1 MVFILQRYIFRELIK
16 IFALAT
22 VALTLI
28 LSLGSILRYAQ
39 EYGIG
44 PGQVVSIIGYFL
56 PITLTFVLPISA
68 LFACTLA
75 YGRFAGDN
83 ELDACRASG
92 ISLTTLIYPGLVL
105 AIIIA
110 IANLL
115 LSFNVVP
122 EYFARAEKS
131 VKDNAKQ
138 ILFRNIQRKGYYF
151 IPGSSYRIYADAANT
166 NTNELFGVIVVQ
178 AKTGK
183 MRSITTAQKA
193 EINFDPHEQFNEVT
207 VKTYNAYQ
215 SDERGDSFLEYAMF
229 AIPFD
234 SLLGDNIKFK
244 KIDEMKLI
252 RDDLMRFRPIAKDA
266 KQVYAQFIAELLAED
281 INSKIQKV
289 ENNTYELYSD
299 KRRTKITAEKCSVTD
314 EKTVELQGEVKV
326 YEYDITGKS
335 LLSTLTCNRGFLHFE
350 GDELGQTLTL
360 ELNNA
365 ERIKF
370 DGTKELARRPRFK
383 GLTIPAN
390 VTNNLKSDTV
400 LDNISDES
408 IETALAQ
415 PSPRLKSMLDSLKHK
430 INMTLIRIRA
440 EIHTRLVFGVGC
452 IALILIGI
460 GLGIMLRGGHLLT
473 AFGASSIPAVILVV
487 FLMMGK
493 NLAKHPATEGLGGIL
508 LIWTGL
514 GILIIMASVIY
525 KKLLSR

>member
-1 MVFILQRYIFRELIK
+1 MVFILQRYIFRELVK

-28 LSLGSILRYAQ
+28 LSLGSILRPVQ
-39 EYGIG
+39 EYGVG
-44 PGQVVSIIGYFL
+44 PNQVVGLIGYFL

-75 YGRFAGDN
+75 YGRFASDN
-83 ELDACRASG
+83 ELDACKASG
-92 ISLTTLIYPGLVL
+92 ISLITLIYPGVAL
-105 AIIIA
+105 AIIVA
-110 IANLL
+110 ITNLL

-138 ILFRNIQRKGYYF
+138 ILFRNIQRKGHYSV
-151 IPGSSYRIYADAANT
+151 PGSDYRIYSDAANA

-178 AKTGK
+178 AKAGK
-183 MRSITTAQKA
+183 MKKIITAQKA
-193 EINFDPHEQFNEVT
+193 RIEFDPHERFNEVT
-207 VKTYNAYQ
+207 IRTYNTYQ
-215 SDERGDSFLEYAMF
+215 SDEKFEGYIGEGVF
-229 AIPFD
+229 AIEFD

-244 KIDEMKLI
+244 KIDEMKMI
-252 RDDLMRFRPIAKDA
+252 REDLMRFRPIAKYA
-266 KQVYAQFIAELLAED
+266 KQVYGQFIAELLAED
-281 INSKIQKV
+281 INSKIQQA

-314 EKTVELQGEVKV
+314 EKRVELQGEVKV
-326 YEYDITGKS
+326 FEYDITGKS
-335 LLSTLTCNRGFLHFE
+335 LLSTLTCNRAFLHFE

-360 ELNNA
+360 ELHNA
-365 ERIKF
+365 SRIKF
-370 DGTKELARRPRFK
+370 DGTKELDRRARFK

-390 VTNNLKSDTV
+390 VTSHLKSDTV
-400 LDNISDES
+400 LDNISSETIES
-408 IETALAQ
+408 ALGQ
-415 PSPRLKSMLDSLKHK
+415 PSPRLTGMLASLKDK

-452 IALILIGI
+452 IALILIGV
-460 GLGIMLRGGHLLT
+460 GLGIMLKGGHLLT

-493 NLAKHPATEGLGGIL
+493 NLAKNPLTKGFGGIL
-508 LIWTGL
+508 LIWAGL
-514 GILIIMASVIY
+514 GILIIMAAVIY